1 MKKSIIMKIMIITMV
16 IFSLSNATYAIQ
28 LTVNPTSVSFGNV
41 VPDGSSYYNQ
51 STLVV
56 KSSTDVDL
64 YVKVNG
70 PFSGSNG
77 TIPLQY
83 FKYQFNNSGN
93 FNNFDTTSSLLV
105 ANLYKPSQGGPDVF
119 PINYM
124 LTVPMGTNIGNYT
137 TIVTYSAVD
146 SGSLAPQNVAIS
158 QSNNQETINNI
169 TSNSTNP
176 DGSITTLLYPLLSK
190 FL

>member
-1 MKKSIIMKIMIITMV
+1 MKISIVMKIMIITV
-16 IFSLSNATYAIQ
+16 FIFSLINAASAIQ
-28 LTVNPTSVSFGNV
+28 LTINPTSVSFGNV

-56 KSSTDVDL
+56 KSSANVDL
-64 YVKVNG
+64 YVKVSG
-70 PFSGSNG
+70 PFTGSNG

-83 FKYQFNNSGN
+83 FKYQFNNTDN

-119 PINYM
+119 PVNYM

-146 SGSLAPQNVAIS
+146 SGSLAPQNVAQS
-158 QSNNQETINNI
+158 QSNNQETVSNI
-169 TSNSTNP
+169 TSNSTNLMEVLQLFY
-176 DGSITTLLYPLLSK
+176 IIY
-190 FL
+190 